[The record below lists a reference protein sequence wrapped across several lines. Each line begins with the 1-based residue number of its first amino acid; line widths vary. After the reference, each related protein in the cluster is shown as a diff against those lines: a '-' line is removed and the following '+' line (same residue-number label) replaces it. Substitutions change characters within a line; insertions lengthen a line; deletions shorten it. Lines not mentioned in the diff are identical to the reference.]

1 MFNKSVKITLSA
13 LCLAFFSQNTFAK
26 DLDPLSPAELS
37 KAVSLAAPEQATQ
50 LAAMRGMAQAPAVV
64 NELELL
70 LVERRP
76 VDKEQPGKRLADVYS
91 YDYGSDETIHSIVDL
106 NTQERLQT
114 ERVQK
119 MQLPLTDN
127 ELARASK
134 LIFNDPEQLVQ
145 IQTEYKRI
153 TGQSLLKPEQLQVKA
168 FVFTTDSLPEGLN
181 TASQNCG
188 VQRCAQVLL
197 YTHDSVVFE
206 ISPIVNLSAGLVT
219 QNIGF

>member
-1 MFNKSVKITLSA
+1 MLNKFAKITLTA
-13 LCLAFFSQNTFAK
+13 LCWVILSQNSLAK
-26 DLDPLSPAELS
+26 DLDPLSPTELA
-37 KAVSLAAPEQATQ
+37 KAVSLAAPEQTVQ
-50 LAAMRGMAQAPAVV
+50 LATRSAAQAPAVAH
-64 NELELL
+64 ELELL

-91 YDYGSDETIHSIVDL
+91 YDYRNDETIHSIVDL
-106 NTQERLQT
+106 TTQERLHT

-119 MQLPLTDN
+119 LQLPLTEN

-134 LIFNDPEQLVQ
+134 LIFNDAEQLNQ

-153 TGQSLLKPEQLQVKA
+153 TGQTLLKTEQLQVKA
-168 FVFTTDSLPEGLN
+168 FVFTTDTLPEGLN
-181 TASQNCG
+181 AASQHCG
-188 VQRCAQVLL
+188 IQRCAQVLL

-219 QNIGF
+219 QNISF

>member
-1 MFNKSVKITLSA
+1 MLNKSVKITLSA
-13 LCLAFFSQNTFAK
+13 LCLAFFSQNILAK
-26 DLDPLSPAELS
+26 DLDPLSPTELS
-37 KAVSLAAPEQATQ
+37 KAVSLAAPEQSPQ
-50 LAAMRGMAQAPAVV
+50 LALRSAAQAPAVA

-91 YDYGSDETIHSIVDL
+91 YDYRSDETIHSIVDL
-106 NTQERLQT
+106 TTQERLQT

-119 MQLPLTDN
+119 LQLPLTEN

-134 LIFNDPEQLVQ
+134 LIFNDPEQLAQ
-145 IQTEYKRI
+145 LQTEYKRI
-153 TGQSLLKPEQLQVKA
+153 TGQELLKPDQLQVKA
-168 FVFTTDSLPEGLN
+168 FVFTTDTLPEGLN
-181 TASQNCG
+181 AASQNCG
-188 VQRCAQVLL
+188 IQRCAQVLL
-197 YTHDSVVFE
+197 YTHDAVVFE

>member
-1 MFNKSVKITLSA
+1 MLNKFAKITLTT
-13 LCLAFFSQNTFAK
+13 LCWVILSQNSLAK
-26 DLDPLSPAELS
+26 DLDPLSPTELA
-37 KAVSLAAPEQATQ
+37 KAVSLAAPEQTVQ
-50 LAAMRGMAQAPAVV
+50 LATRSVAQTPAVAH
-64 NELELL
+64 ELELL

-91 YDYGSDETIHSIVDL
+91 YDYRNDETIHSIVDL
-106 NTQERLQT
+106 TTQERLHT

-119 MQLPLTDN
+119 LQLPLTEN

-134 LIFNDPEQLVQ
+134 LIFNDAEQLNQ

-153 TGQSLLKPEQLQVKA
+153 TGQTLLKPEQLQVKA
-168 FVFTTDSLPEGLN
+168 FVFTTDTLPEGLN
-181 TASQNCG
+181 AASQHCG
-188 VQRCAQVLL
+188 IQRCAQVLL

-219 QNIGF
+219 QNISF

>member
-1 MFNKSVKITLSA
+1 MLNKSVKITLTA
-13 LCLAFFSQNTFAK
+13 LCISFFSHNSLAK

-37 KAVSLAAPEQATQ
+37 QAISLATAEQSAQ
-50 LAAMRGMAQAPAVV
+50 QALRSAASAPASAQP
-64 NELELL
+64 LELL

-76 VDKEQPGKRLADVYS
+76 VDKEQPGQRLADVYS
-91 YDYGSDETIHSIVDL
+91 YDYRSDETIHSIVDL
-106 NTQERLQT
+106 TTQEKLQT

-119 MQLPLTDN
+119 LQLPLTEN

-153 TGQSLLKPEQLQVKA
+153 TGQTLVKPEQLHVKA
-168 FVFTTDSLPEGLN
+168 FVFTADSLPEGLN
-181 TASQNCG
+181 AASQNCG
-188 VQRCAQVLL
+188 LQRCAQVLL

-206 ISPIVNLSAGLVT
+206 ISPIVNLSVGLVT

>member
-1 MFNKSVKITLSA
+1 MIFNKSAKITLSA
-13 LCLAFFSQNTFAK
+13 LCLAFLSQNILAK

-37 KAVSLAAPEQATQ
+37 KAVSLAAPEQSAQ
-50 LAAMRGMAQAPAVV
+50 LALRSAAQAPAVA

-76 VDKEQPGKRLADVYS
+76 VDKEQPGKRFADVYS
-91 YDYGSDETIHSIVDL
+91 YDYRSDETIHSIVDL
-106 NTQERLQT
+106 STQARLQT

-119 MQLPLTDN
+119 LQLPLTEN

-134 LIFNDPEQLVQ
+134 LIFNDPEQLTQLQ
-145 IQTEYKRI
+145 IEYKRI
-153 TGQSLLKPEQLQVKA
+153 TGQELLKPEQLQVKA
-168 FVFTTDSLPEGLN
+168 FVFTTDTLPEGLN
-181 TASQNCG
+181 AASQNCG
-188 VQRCAQVLL
+188 IHRCAQVLL

>member
-1 MFNKSVKITLSA
+1 MLNKSVKITLSA
-13 LCLAFFSQNTFAK
+13 LCLAFFSHNVLAK

-37 KAVSLAAPEQATQ
+37 KAVSLAAPEQSLQ
-50 LAAMRGMAQAPAVV
+50 LAQRSATQAPATA

-76 VDKEQPGKRLADVYS
+76 TDKEQPGKRLADVYS
-91 YDYGSDETIHSIVDL
+91 YDYRSDETIHNIVDL
-106 NTQERLQT
+106 NTQALVET

-119 MQLPLTDN
+119 LQLPLTAN
-127 ELARASK
+127 ELARATK
-134 LIFNDPEQLVQ
+134 LIFNDPEQLTE
-145 IQTEYKRI
+145 IQTEYQRI
-153 TGQSLLKPEQLQVKA
+153 TGQTLSNPEQLEVKA
-168 FVFTTDSLPEGLN
+168 FTFTTDSLPEGLN
-181 TASQNCG
+181 AASQNCG
-188 VQRCAQVLL
+188 VQRCAQILL

>member
-1 MFNKSVKITLSA
+1 MLNKFMKITLSA
-13 LCLAFFSQNTFAK
+13 LCLAFCSQTILAK
-26 DLDPLSPAELS
+26 DLDPLSPSELT
-37 KAVSLAAPEQATQ
+37 KAVNLAAPEQGAQ
-50 LAAMRGMAQAPAVV
+50 MAMRSAGQTTAIANPV
-64 NELELL
+64 ELL

-106 NTQERLQT
+106 DTQERVQT

-119 MQLPLTDN
+119 LQLPLTEN

-134 LIFNDPEQLVQ
+134 FIFNDPEQLAQ
-145 IQTEYKRI
+145 IQAEYKRI
-153 TGQSLLKPEQLQVKA
+153 TGQNLQHPEQLEVKA

-181 TASQNCG
+181 AASQNCG
-188 VQRCAQVLL
+188 LQRCAQILL

-219 QNIGF
+219 QSIGF

>member
-1 MFNKSVKITLSA
+1 MLNKSVKITLSA
-13 LCLAFFSQNTFAK
+13 LCLAFLSQTIAAK

-37 KAVSLAAPEQATQ
+37 KAVSLAAPEQGAQ
-50 LAAMRGMAQAPAVV
+50 LTAMRSAAAAPAVAHDV
-64 NELELL
+64 ELL

-76 VDKEQPGKRLADVYS
+76 VDKDQPGKRLADVYS

-106 NTQERLQT
+106 NTQERVQT

-119 MQLPLTDN
+119 LQLPLTEN
-127 ELARASK
+127 ELARSSK
-134 LIFNDPEQLVQ
+134 LIFNDPEQLTQ

-153 TGQSLLKPEQLQVKA
+153 TGQTLLKPEQLQVKA

-181 TASQNCG
+181 AASQNCG

>member
-1 MFNKSVKITLSA
+1 MLNKFAKITLTA
-13 LCLAFFSQNTFAK
+13 LCWVILSQNSLAK
-26 DLDPLSPAELS
+26 DLDPLSPTELA
-37 KAVSLAAPEQATQ
+37 KAVSLAAPEQTVQ
-50 LAAMRGMAQAPAVV
+50 LATRSAAQAPAFAH
-64 NELELL
+64 ELELL

-91 YDYGSDETIHSIVDL
+91 YDYRNDETIHSIVDL
-106 NTQERLQT
+106 TTQERLHT

-119 MQLPLTDN
+119 LQLPLTEN

-134 LIFNDPEQLVQ
+134 LIFNDAEQLNQ

-153 TGQSLLKPEQLQVKA
+153 TGQTLLKPEQLQVKA
-168 FVFTTDSLPEGLN
+168 FVFTTDTLPEGLN
-181 TASQNCG
+181 AASQHCG
-188 VQRCAQVLL
+188 IQRCAQVLL

-219 QNIGF
+219 QNISF

>member
-1 MFNKSVKITLSA
+1 MLNKSVKITLSA
-13 LCLAFFSQNTFAK
+13 LCLAFLSQNILAK
-26 DLDPLSPAELS
+26 DLDPLSPAELG
-37 KAVSLAAPEQATQ
+37 KAVSLAAPEQTTQ
-50 LAAMRGMAQAPAVV
+50 LALRRAATPAPAVA

-91 YDYGSDETIHSIVDL
+91 YDYRNDETIHSIVDL
-106 NTQERLQT
+106 NTQQRVHT

-119 MQLPLTDN
+119 LQLPLTEN

-134 LIFNDPEQLVQ
+134 LIFNDPEQLTQ

-153 TGQSLLKPEQLQVKA
+153 TGQTLLKPEQLQVKA
-168 FVFTTDSLPEGLN
+168 FVFTADNLPEGLN
-181 TASQNCG
+181 AASQNCG
-188 VQRCAQVLL
+188 IQRCAQVLL

-206 ISPIVNLSAGLVT
+206 ISPIVNLSVGLVT

>member
-1 MFNKSVKITLSA
+1 MLNKSAKITLAA
-13 LCLAFFSQNTFAK
+13 LCWAFLSQNILAK
-26 DLDPLSPAELS
+26 DLDPLSPTELAT
-37 KAVSLAAPEQATQ
+37 AVSLAAPEQSAQ
-50 LAAMRGMAQAPAVV
+50 LAARSAAQAPAVAH
-64 NELELL
+64 EIELL

-91 YDYGSDETIHSIVDL
+91 YDYRSDETIHNIVDL

-119 MQLPLTDN
+119 LQLPLTEN

-134 LIFNDPEQLVQ
+134 LIFNDAEQLSE

-153 TGQSLLKPEQLQVKA
+153 TGQTLLKPEQLQVKA
-168 FVFTTDSLPEGLN
+168 FVFTMDTLPEGLN
-181 TASQNCG
+181 TASQHCG
-188 VQRCAQVLL
+188 LQRCAQVLL

-219 QNIGF
+219 QNISF

>member
-1 MFNKSVKITLSA
+1 MLNKSAKITLAA
-13 LCLAFFSQNTFAK
+13 LCCAFLSQNILAK
-26 DLDPLSPAELS
+26 DLDPLSPTELAT
-37 KAVSLAAPEQATQ
+37 AVNLAAPEQSAQ
-50 LAAMRGMAQAPAVV
+50 LASRSTAQAPAIAH
-64 NELELL
+64 EIELL

-91 YDYGSDETIHSIVDL
+91 YDYRSDETIHSIVDL

-119 MQLPLTDN
+119 LQLPLTEN

-134 LIFNDPEQLVQ
+134 LIFTDAEQLHE

-153 TGQSLLKPEQLQVKA
+153 TGQDLLKPEQLQVKA
-168 FVFTTDSLPEGLN
+168 FVFTTDTLPEGLN
-181 TASQNCG
+181 AASQHCG
-188 VQRCAQVLL
+188 LQRCAQVLL

-219 QNIGF
+219 QNISF